1 MSNKSQPYSYGAPSD
16 DANSLKSRKGM
27 LRDEKREL
35 MNHNSLI
42 SRFHNYV
49 NQHQIQTGNNGQV
62 VGIAGQTP
70 QKTKVQESRTPQQST
85 ISKSSVGNTV
95 LGQIEEPQIIN

>member
-1 MSNKSQPYSYGAPSD
+1 MSNKSQPYSYGVPSD
-16 DANSLKSRKGM
+16 DANCLKSRKGM

-49 NQHQIQTGNNGQV
+49 NQHQIQTGNNSQV

-70 QKTKVQESRTPQQST
+70 QKMKAKESQTLTPQQST

-95 LGQIEEPQIIN
+95 LGQI